1 MMTYLRTLV
10 FAAVAL
16 ALGATAATAQ
26 SKATAATGPAA
37 KHKVAIQVNENN
49 PATMNLALNNAMNI
63 INYYKK
69 KGETVDVAVVT
80 FGPGLHM
87 FRKDTSPVKQ
97 RVAQMSLENSNL
109 SFHAC
114 ANTQENMQK
123 AEGKPVVLISE
134 AKMTPSGVI
143 RLMELQQQGYAYLRP

>member
-1 MMTYLRTLV
+1 MTYLRTLA
-10 FAAVAL
+10 FAAIAL
-16 ALGATAATAQ
+16 ALGATSAAAQ
-26 SKATAATGPAA
+26 GTAA

-87 FRKDTSPVKQ
+87 FRADTSPVKQ
-97 RVAQMSLENSNL
+97 RIAQMSLENQNL

-114 ANTQENMQK
+114 TNTQENMQK
-123 AEGKPVVLISE
+123 AEGKQVALISE

>member
-1 MMTYLRTLV
+1 MNHLRSL
-10 FAAVAL
+10 AIAAL
-16 ALGATAATAQ
+16 ALIAGASMSIAQTA
-26 SKATAATGPAA
+26 PAA
-37 KHKVAIQVNENN
+37 PKHKVAIQVNDNN
-49 PATMNLALNNAMNI
+49 AATMNLALNNAMNI

-69 KGETVDVAVVT
+69 KGETVDVAIVT

-87 FRKDTSPVKQ
+87 FREDTSPVKQ
-97 RVAQMSLENSNL
+97 RVAQMALENQNL

-123 AEGKPVVLISE
+123 AEGKQISLISE

-143 RLMELQQQGYAYLRP
+143 RLMELQEAGYTYLRP

>member
-1 MMTYLRTLV
+1 MKQGKLMTYLRSLA
-10 FAAVAL
+10 FAVLAL
-16 ALGATAATAQ
+16 AMGATATSAQ
-26 SKATAATGPAA
+26 TPAA

-87 FRKDTSPVKQ
+87 FRADTSPVKQ
-97 RVAQMSLENSNL
+97 RVAQMALENQNL

-123 AEGKPVVLISE
+123 AEGKQITLISE

-143 RLMELQQQGYAYLRP
+143 RLMELQEKGYAYLRP